1 MPKKKS
7 NKFTGVFKIFF
18 SSIRSYF
25 LYLDQTSKALAF
37 PIFGQIFSLALIF
50 VLTYFFTINS
60 GSFNSLGT
68 MSVIYLISIAVL
80 LLVFVKAFY
89 DYIINFS
96 ALNILFY
103 THNNKKTVKK
113 INFKENNAVIQRKLF
128 KYIILMLIVTV
139 LLLVPL
145 LGIFLCLTFQIFAFE
160 SDLNP
165 FQVVKRSFNL
175 TKSYLLPTIT
185 LILLCFV
192 VTYMFLPSLL
202 IWAIEKSSF
211 YSFLIVS
218 CEKFFNLIPISD
230 YVNNLNL
237 DYSLK
242 NYLIDNLSPL
252 YISKMFVENIFSFI
266 IIGFTLPFRCSCF
279 TELYRLYD
287 NEKIKEFSKNTDEI
301 IKRAI
306 G

>member
-1 MPKKKS
+1 
-7 NKFTGVFKIFF
+7 
-18 SSIRSYF
+18 
-25 LYLDQTSKALAF
+25 
-37 PIFGQIFSLALIF
+37 
-50 VLTYFFTINS
+50 
-60 GSFNSLGT
+60 

-139 LLLVPL
+139 LLLVPF
-145 LGIFLCLTFQIFAFE
+145 LGIFLCLSFQIFAFE

-175 TKSYLLPTIT
+175 TKSYLLPTVIM
-185 LILLCFV
+185 LLLCFV
-192 VTYMFLPSLL
+192 VTYMFLPSLF

-230 YVNNLNL
+230 YVNNLNI

-252 YISKMFVENIFSFI
+252 YISKMFVENMFSFI

-301 IKRAI
+301 VKRAI